1 MMKNIFTFDSF
12 IGSLNEEMGPWNPE
26 AAKKSAAEIMK
37 SRGGSETDKSK
48 SGLSFPNIKSVFG
61 KEEYML
67 RFRIAQ
73 ALALAGK
80 DFFPT
85 NSVFPDIEK
94 NRTPLV
100 KGMFSTYYVGDPDQ
114 NEAMKKFSEPLLKAV
129 KPLVEMMNKNM
140 DKYWTIESKSLP
152 EVKQT
157 KVAIDKI
164 K

>member
-1 MMKNIFTFDSF
+1 MKNIFNFESF
-12 IGSLNEEMGPWNPE
+12 THSLNEEMGPWDPE
-26 AAKKSAAEIMK
+26 AAKKSAEEILK
-37 SRGGSETDKSK
+37 SKGGSETDKSK
-48 SGLSFPNIKSVFG
+48 TGLSFPNIKNVFG
-61 KEEYML
+61 KEDYIL

-80 DFFPT
+80 DFFTT
-85 NSVFPDIEK
+85 NSVFPDVTK
-94 NRTPLV
+94 NRTPLA

-129 KPLVEMMNKNM
+129 KPLVEKMNKNM
-140 DKYWTIESKSLP
+140 DKYWTIESKLLP

-157 KVAIDKI
+157 KVAIDNI

>member
-1 MMKNIFTFDSF
+1 MKNIFTFGSF
-12 IGSLNEEMGPWNPE
+12 IGTLNEEMGSFNPE
-26 AAKKSAAEIMK
+26 SAKKSSAEIMK
-37 SRGGSETDKSK
+37 SKGGSGTDKSK
-48 SGLSFPNIKSVFG
+48 TGLSFPNIKSVFG
-61 KEEYML
+61 REDYML

-85 NSVFPDIEK
+85 NSVFPDAEK
-94 NRTPLV
+94 NKTPLA

-114 NEAMKKFSEPLLKAV
+114 NEAMKKFSQPLLKAI
-129 KPLVEMMNKNM
+129 KPLVEKMNKDM

-152 EVKQT
+152 EVKE
-157 KVAIDKI
+157 ARLLISNI